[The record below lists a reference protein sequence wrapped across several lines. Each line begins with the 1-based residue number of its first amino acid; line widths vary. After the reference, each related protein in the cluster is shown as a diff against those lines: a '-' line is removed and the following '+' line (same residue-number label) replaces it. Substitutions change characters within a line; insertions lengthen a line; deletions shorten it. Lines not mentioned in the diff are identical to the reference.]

1 MANDR
6 ITVLYYVH
14 FNWGDILKNY
24 SVIFFTD
31 NKEEHTRLIEML
43 DLNSN
48 LSLCTY
54 SSDSWTDIDFHSNKN
69 VAFVMDEMPHTK
81 ESAWILAKLSD
92 AGLFAE
98 VPILFTSFDAMYEF
112 EKSGFASFAYDIFPE
127 PFDYELAYRR
137 FQNICE
143 IRQLKFQIY
152 NLSQIHTKRIL
163 NQANKLKEQN
173 ARMQTINY
181 DLVELLV
188 AAIESRD
195 LESGQHIKRIR
206 FFTKALVDA
215 VMKAC
220 PEYGITKEQAEYIY
234 YASSVHDIGKI
245 AIPDAI
251 MLKPGRLNKDEFE
264 IMKTHTTRGYAL
276 LNMLDGIDAENQY
289 FKYCQEICHY
299 HHERWDGRGYPDGL
313 VGDETPISAQIVAV
327 CDCYDALT
335 SHRPYKSAMSHDEA
349 VELILAGG
357 CGVFSPKILKC
368 FESVLAEFAR
378 IENEFKSS
386 ESPVSE
392 ENKITPAEES
402 DEPVRVSEFT
412 ECEESILSGHDVIF
426 EADVKKGYFNI
437 VRGEWTWL
445 FPYVPKNFT
454 EAISQC
460 LKICHP
466 ADAARFATKVNIEA
480 FNELCKSGRRKSRIE
495 FRVIRGGVE
504 YLLVG
509 LLILVPNED
518 SELVKLNGIFNIYD
532 NDEMLTDI
540 KRGFGVTDSLTGL
553 PLQKQ
558 FEVDVNSFLRD
569 NINSKNLLIHID
581 IDNMSTCNNIF
592 GYEYGNAL
600 IKEFAS
606 KLRGVS
612 GVDKIVGKAASD
624 KFYLFVKNVTNQAEV
639 AVFIEKL
646 HSLLKKPYQTATESG
661 VFTASLGIARYP
673 SDGKDFKTLSISS
686 EYAAKT
692 AKMNGISSYAFFNS
706 SMQGLASYSPDSF
719 FSKDKPKEEYQS
731 VFSPVVDA
739 KTGDLICYDYVP
751 HYSSDSSVITTEA
764 FYEINKKDKNAKN
777 LSIVS
782 IKTLLYKLIALRDSG
797 KKIPPFSIY
806 TIFFKDDLPSL
817 LQELKT
823 FKEENVCEGIDL
835 TIMLPQYILE
845 DINLSKLKNISGY
858 IHKLGFKVGLYLLGD
873 KYIHNYCH
881 VYELFDRYTVK
892 TEYIAHA
899 VHSNGNLKYC
909 SDTLAILKKF
919 VVDVTVPV
927 EVADFE
933 KQIVFKGGFSAF
945 SFYAP
950 SVKGFNEVLVD
961 FSKRKKKE
969 FKVNDGKKEIVTV
982 LDPSVAFY
990 DILNGGVIW
999 LVYDIV
1005 RQRVSVTSNATELLG
1020 YDVFSLGEGA
1030 EDQDFMNLV
1039 HPDDIN
1045 LVYEKIS
1052 QVKMNLDI
1060 VFFEIRLAS
1069 GPERSIYKRFS
1080 VSLICSV
1087 DENGIPVRFQ
1097 ATLTE
1102 KLE

>member
-1 MANDR
+1 MVKLACYIR
-6 ITVLYYVH
+6 FILI
-14 FNWGDILKNY
+14 WGDILNNY

-31 NKEEHTRLIEML
+31 DKEKHARLVEML
-43 DLNSN
+43 DLNSD

-54 SSDSWTDIDFHSNKN
+54 SSDSWTDIDFYSNKN
-69 VAFVMDEMPHTK
+69 VCFVMDEMPHTK
-81 ESAWILAKLSD
+81 ESTWILSKLSE

-112 EKSGFASFAYDIFPE
+112 ENSGFASFAYDIFPE

-137 FQNICE
+137 FQNISE

-206 FFTKALVDA
+206 FFTKALVDE
-215 VMKAC
+215 VMRAC

-251 MLKPGRLNKDEFE
+251 MLKPGRLNQDEFE

-313 VGDETPISAQIVAV
+313 VGDQTPISAQIVAV

-349 VELILAGG
+349 VDLILAGG

-368 FESVLAEFAR
+368 FEAVLTEFAR
-378 IENEFKSS
+378 IESEFKSG
-386 ESPVSE
+386 EAPVVNE
-392 ENKITPAEES
+392 EIKIVNEEVEPA
-402 DEPVRVSEFT
+402 PVKVSEFS
-412 ECEESILSGHDVIF
+412 ECEESILSAHDIIF

-437 VRGEWTWL
+437 VRGTWTWL

-480 FNELCKSGRRKSRIE
+480 FNELCKAGRRKSRIE
-495 FRVIRGGVE
+495 FRVIREGVE

-509 LLILVPNED
+509 ILVLVPNED
-518 SELVKLNGIFNIYD
+518 GELVKLNGLFNIYD

-558 FEVDVNSFLRD
+558 FEVDVNSYLKD
-569 NINSKNLLIHID
+569 NIQAKSLLIHID

-592 GYEYGNAL
+592 GYEYGNVL

-606 KLRGVS
+606 KLRSVS

-624 KFYLFVKNVTNQAEV
+624 KFYMFVKNVKNQAEV
-639 AVFIEKL
+639 AIFIENL
-646 HSLLKKPYQTATESG
+646 HNLLRKPYQTGTESG

-673 SDGKDFKTLSISS
+673 NDGKDFRSLSVSS

-706 SMQGLASYSPDSF
+706 SMQGLATYSSDGVVV
-719 FSKDKPKEEYQS
+719 KDKNKGEYEPN
-731 VFSPVVDA
+731 FSPVVDA
-739 KTGDLICYDYVP
+739 KTGDLVCYDYIP
-751 HYSSDSSVITTEA
+751 HYSTDASFFTTET
-764 FYEINKKDKNAKN
+764 FYEINKNDKNAKN

-782 IKTLLYKLIALRDSG
+782 IKSLLYKLISLRDSG
-797 KKIPPFSIY
+797 KKIPPMSIY

-823 FKEENVCEGIDL
+823 FKEENDCNGIDL
-835 TIMLPQYILE
+835 TLMFPQYILE
-845 DINLSKLKNISGY
+845 DTNLSKLKNISSY
-858 IHKLGFKVGLYLLGD
+858 IHKLGFKIGLYLLGD

-881 VYELFDRYTVK
+881 VYDLFDRYTVK

-927 EVADFE
+927 EVADYE
-933 KQIVFKGGFSAF
+933 KQLVFKGGFSAF
-945 SFYAP
+945 SYYRP
-950 SVKGFNEVLVD
+950 SVKGFSEVIAD
-961 FSKRKKKE
+961 YSRRKKKE
-969 FKVNDGKKEIVTV
+969 YKLTDGKKESVAV

-999 LVYDIV
+999 LVYDMV
-1005 RQRVSVTSNATELLG
+1005 RDRISVTPNATEIFG
-1020 YDVFSLGEGA
+1020 YDIFTV
-1030 EDQDFMNLV
+1030 EDDINGRNFLNAV
-1039 HPDDIN
+1039 HPDDVN

-1052 QVKMNLDI
+1052 QVKMSLDI
-1060 VFFEIRLAS
+1060 AFFDVRIAV
-1069 GPERSIYKRFS
+1069 GADKDTYKKFS
-1080 VSLICSV
+1080 VSIICSV
-1087 DENGIPVRFQ
+1087 DENGTPVRLQ
-1097 ATLTE
+1097 STITE
-1102 KLE
+1102 KSE